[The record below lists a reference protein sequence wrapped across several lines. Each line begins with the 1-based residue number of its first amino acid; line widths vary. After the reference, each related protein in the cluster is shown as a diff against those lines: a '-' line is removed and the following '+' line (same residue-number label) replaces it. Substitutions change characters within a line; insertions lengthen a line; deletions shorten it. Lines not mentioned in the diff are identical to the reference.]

1 MGNGFTKLIQDTESL
16 FIAEKEFKCNTE
28 NKESSLCCEQII
40 ATLVGVKLKARE
52 NQFAKGWKIILTE
65 NGPNTI
71 ESNEFVSSL
80 NFLKPIHF
88 QNDVEENNII
98 DIAIDP
104 NNIHNHVNQ
113 LFTKKFKVNLSHY
126 SAFIIAHVQYAQT
139 THTNRIVSD
148 IKQLWIICLYLH
160 KLNQIIYINGINC
173 RGESKRNIRISNN
186 LD

>member
-80 NFLKPIHF
+80 NFLKPNVPTLKKNFYIQMNYTHLLSIF
-88 QNDVEENNII
+88 
-98 DIAIDP
+98 P
-104 NNIHNHVNQ
+104 HVSV
-113 LFTKKFKVNLSHY
+113 LPK
-126 SAFIIAHVQYAQT
+126 I
-139 THTNRIVSD
+139 
-148 IKQLWIICLYLH
+148 
-160 KLNQIIYINGINC
+160 
-173 RGESKRNIRISNN
+173 
-186 LD
+186 